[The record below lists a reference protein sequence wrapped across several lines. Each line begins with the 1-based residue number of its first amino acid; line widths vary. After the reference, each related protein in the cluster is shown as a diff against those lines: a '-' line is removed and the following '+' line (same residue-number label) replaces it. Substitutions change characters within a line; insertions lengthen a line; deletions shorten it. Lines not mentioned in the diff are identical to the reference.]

1 MKALQVRRATR
12 RDAPLIAEMGRRILE
27 EMGREASALQE
38 PMTAEAVARRFQAY
52 RGRGAMFVAKV
63 GREGAGFAALE
74 PAPDDPDALV
84 LGVWVLPAFRR
95 RGIGTQLALV
105 AMEHARRLGAKR
117 LRGTIPQ
124 GNEPAL
130 SFFGDLGALA
140 QAVARGIQYEL
151 PL

>member
-1 MKALQVRRATR
+1 MKALKVRRATR
-12 RDAPLIAEMGRRILE
+12 RDAQGIATVAQRILQ
-27 EMGREASALQE
+27 EMGREASALPE
-38 PMTAEAVARRFQAY
+38 PMTAEAVARRLQAY
-52 RGRGAMFVAKV
+52 RGRGAMFIAKV
-63 GREGAGFAALE
+63 GQEATGFAILE
-74 PAPDDPDALV
+74 PAPDDPSTLV
-84 LGVWVLPAFRR
+84 LGVWVLAPFRR
-95 RGIGTQLALV
+95 QGIGTQLALM
-105 AMEHARRLGAKR
+105 AMEHARRLGAQR